1 VRQVDQGFVVP
12 GRVLGLSIHAAVGS
26 WGGVG
31 RWLAALIVT
40 LDVTIVNV
48 ALPTLVRQLG
58 ATTSDLRWVVDTDN
72 LAFAALVL
80 VARSPSDQRGRKG
93 MLVAGLPGRLAG
105 RLRRPADRGAGGDGL
120 AR

>member
-31 RWLAALIVT
+31 RWLAALIVS

-48 ALPTLVRQLG
+48 ALPTLVRQLS

-93 MLVAGLPGRLAG
+93 MLVAGLPGRLAR

>member
-1 VRQVDQGFVVP
+1 VSSS
-12 GRVLGLSIHAAVGS
+12 GLWIHAAVGS

-31 RWLAALIVT
+31 RWRAALIVS

-72 LAFAALVL
+72 LVVAALVL
-80 VARSPSDQRGRKG
+80 VAGSPSDRRSRKG
-93 MLVAGLPGRLAG
+93 MPPAGLGVDAPPAWPGRA
-105 RLRRPADRGAGGDGL
+105 PPPPTS
-120 AR
+120 

>member
-31 RWLAALIVT
+31 RWLAALIVS

-58 ATTSDLRWVVDTDN
+58 ATTSDLRWVVDADN
-72 LAFAALVL
+72 LVVAALVL